1 MSISEF
7 YLNRRVPLI
16 ITAWLGLSWTHDIE
30 AAQIHTE
37 TFASGLAGWI
47 HQDLGSIQATNG
59 SVHVTFAA
67 QGGPPQPQTASLT
80 ADTSASGG
88 AFTGDY
94 GDAGVDLIGFDFC
107 ADNVLPSLLKL
118 EWSAGTNTYFRDLK
132 SHIGVT
138 GAWHTLSVS
147 LAGRAAGAW
156 QGPEEEAVFAQS
168 LQSVSQ
174 VVVRVSRAGVASQR
188 YRIDNVR
195 LGRRPE
201 SATIGLSENAIFLDW
216 SNLQSNLAYQVQA
229 ANTLTGEWTHIGV
242 YIAGEDVDFVVE
254 PVPSTNA
261 VRFYRL
267 RQEEV
272 HAP

>member
-1 MSISEF
+1 MI
-7 YLNRRVPLI
+7 V
-16 ITAWLGLSWTHDIE
+16 TAWLGLSWTHDIE
-30 AAQIHTE
+30 AAQNHTE
-37 TFASGLAGWI
+37 TFTSGLAGWI
-47 HQDLGSIQATNG
+47 HQGQGSIQVTNE
-59 SVHVTFAA
+59 SVHVIFAA

-94 GDAGVDLIGFDFC
+94 GDADVDLIGFDFY
-107 ADNVLPSLLKL
+107 AENALPSLLKL

-132 SHIGVT
+132 THIGVT
-138 GAWHTLSVS
+138 GAWHTLTVS

-156 QGPEEEAVFAQS
+156 QGPEEETVFAQS
-168 LQSVSQ
+168 LQIVSQ

-201 SATIGLSENAIFLDW
+201 PASMDLSESTIIVNW

-229 ANTLTGEWTHIGV
+229 ANTLTGEWTHIGTHM
-242 YIAGEDVDFVVE
+242 AGEDVDFVVE
-254 PVPSTNA
+254 PVSSTNT

-267 RQEEV
+267 LQEEV